1 MIKQLRYSGLFIL
14 SVLLSFCLQQQSLPF
29 FASSGNPSVFAPT
42 SKPIPASLFNL
53 NLINLDYGASWPS
66 IPFRIWRNFYADWPL
81 LEPRQGEWNFA
92 TLDRDMALAEQQG
105 VEVMLILKETPTWA
119 SARPEEPGCCYPN
132 PPNGAVAEAKN
143 IEDWKNYVRTVATRY
158 RGRVRYYELWNEPN
172 VPRFY
177 SGTIEQLV
185 RLNQAAYQVLKQVD
199 PNITVVSSGLS
210 PYGEHLRYFERYL
223 ALGGG
228 QAADVIGYHFYVAP
242 HAPEAMLPVIRH
254 VQALMA
260 KYQVADKPLWNTEM
274 GWRMENSDQNIEDE
288 TWAGR
293 PLNSRDAVA
302 YLARSYILNWAAGV
316 EQVYWYAWGHRSMG
330 LTDYNLKRP
339 KAVARAY
346 TELQRWLVG
355 STLKQCETRQ
365 RAWICQLQRSDGSMA
380 WMVWNPN
387 RNQRLE
393 LPPEWGVRQMQELS
407 GKRHSLVG
415 RNHVKMHPT
424 PLLLESQPT

>member
-1 MIKQLRYSGLFIL
+1 
-14 SVLLSFCLQQQSLPF
+14 
-29 FASSGNPSVFAPT
+29 
-42 SKPIPASLFNL
+42 
-53 NLINLDYGASWPS
+53 
-66 IPFRIWRNFYADWPL
+66 
-81 LEPRQGEWNFA
+81 
-92 TLDRDMALAEQQG
+92 
-105 VEVMLILKETPTWA
+105 
-119 SARPEEPGCCYPN
+119 
-132 PPNGAVAEAKN
+132 
-143 IEDWKNYVRTVATRY
+143 
-158 RGRVRYYELWNEPN
+158 
-172 VPRFY
+172 
-177 SGTIEQLV
+177 
-185 RLNQAAYQVLKQVD
+185 
-199 PNITVVSSGLS
+199 
-210 PYGEHLRYFERYL
+210 
-223 ALGGG
+223 
-228 QAADVIGYHFYVAP
+228 
-242 HAPEAMLPVIRH
+242 MLPVIRH

-393 LPPEWGVRQMQELS
+393 LPQNGAF
-407 GKRHSLVG
+407 GKCKSYQGNAILWLGAIMSRCIPRRCCWSLNRHEDS
-415 RNHVKMHPT
+415 NFA
-424 PLLLESQPT
+424 